1 MKRDDTL
8 WKAILE
14 DLFDDFLVF
23 FFKEDAKLFDL
34 DRGFEFLDKELEQLF
49 PTEGDLAHPKFVDKL
64 VKVFTKDGRE
74 EWVLV
79 HVEVQGYKDADFAK
93 RMFTYF
99 YRIYDRYNK
108 PVTCI
113 AIFTDG
119 NKNFRPAEF
128 NYNFLG
134 TKNNFSFN
142 TYKIIDQDEDELRK
156 SNNPFAIVILTVLIA
171 LQKGKVVEEEL
182 LTLKNGLLKALFR
195 KEMLRSKILS
205 LMTFLRLY
213 VRFENAQIIAKFDY
227 EIDLITDKHNTMGIV
242 EFVLERA
249 KNEGVETTEARKD
262 AAFVK
267 SLLIQMEGAKKDAA
281 FVESL
286 LIQTDFSVER
296 IAQIAYVTVAFV
308 EEVKASLSK

>member
-23 FFKEDAKLFDL
+23 FFKEEAKLFDL
-34 DRGFEFLDKELEQLF
+34 GRGFEFLDKKLEQLF
-49 PTEGDLAHPKFVDKL
+49 PTEGDIAHPKFVDKL

-79 HVEVQGYKDADFAK
+79 HVEVQGYNDADFAK

-119 NKNFRPAEF
+119 NKSFRPAEF

-134 TKNNFSFN
+134 TKNSFSFN

-156 SNNPFAIVILTVLIA
+156 SDNPFAIVILTALLA

-182 LTLKNGLLKALFR
+182 LTLKNNLLKALF
-195 KEMLRSKILS
+195 KKDILKNKILS

-213 VRFENAQIIAKFDY
+213 VRFENAELTAKFDY
-227 EIDLITDKHNTMGIV
+227 EIDLVTNKHKTMGIV

-249 KNEGVETTEARKD
+249 KNEGVEIGLEQGIEIGEAKKD
-262 AAFVK
+262 VAFVK
-267 SLLIQMEGAKKDAA
+267 SLLIQ
-281 FVESL
+281 
-286 LIQTDFSVER
+286 TDFSIER
-296 IAQIAYVTVAFV
+296 IAQVAYVTVAFV
-308 EEVKASLSK
+308 EKIKADMHNR